1 MDRRIALAGLIV
13 AAVGLAG
20 VIAFETRSIGS
31 PAVASGPA
39 TRIGGPFTL
48 MDQHGRVVT
57 DQDLRGKPTVMFFGF
72 TYCPEVCPTTLAALT
87 AWMKALGP
95 DADKLNVVYV
105 TIDPERDTPK
115 QLALYLS
122 SFDPRIRGL
131 TGTPAQIAEIAHEYG
146 VYYQKIP
153 LSGGGYT
160 MDHSSAV
167 YLMDARGGFEGVIG
181 YQEPTPQALAQL
193 RALVRA

>member
-1 MDRRIALAGLIV
+1 MGRRIFLAGLIAMALALIGVV
-13 AAVGLAG
+13 ALERHLVGITAIAG
-20 VIAFETRSIGS
+20 SS
-31 PAVASGPA
+31 SKL
-39 TRIGGPFTL
+39 GGPFTL
-48 MDQHGRVVT
+48 VDQHGRAVT
-57 DQDLRGKPTVMFFGF
+57 DRDLKGKPTVMFFGF

-95 DADKLNVVYV
+95 EADKLNVVYV
-105 TIDPERDTPK
+105 TIDPERDTPR

-131 TGTPAQIAEIAHEYG
+131 TGSPAQVAQIAREYG

-153 LSGGGYT
+153 LAGGGYT
-160 MDHSSAV
+160 MDHSSSI
-167 YLMDARGGFEGVIG
+167 YLMDARGGFQGVIG

-193 RALVRA
+193 RALVRT